1 MKQHTIEINIERC
14 VGCALCKRDCPV
26 NNIDIVD
33 KKAVIKYQECIRC
46 GHCVAVCPKAAV
58 SITGFD
64 HEPLEYQQQVTLD
77 AEQLMQAIKSRRTIR
92 HFTNQEIPSEVI
104 EQIIEAGRFT
114 PTGENKQ
121 NLSYIV
127 LKKEINIFEQKAGA
141 FMRKL
146 LALARPFV
154 KKLRNVTIDEQFI
167 FKKAPCAILVV
178 YNGRLGKENGL
189 LAAANMALMAEA
201 HGLGVLYSGFFT
213 IIANYLWGMKKSLG
227 LKSNE
232 KVAMT
237 LVLGYPNVKYY
248 RTAQR
253 ETAVVVYK

>member
-1 MKQHTIEINIERC
+1 MKQHKIEVNIEQC

-26 NNIDIVD
+26 NNIIIMD
-33 KKAVIKYQECIRC
+33 KKAVIENQDCIKC
-46 GHCVAVCPKAAV
+46 GHCVAICPKAAI
-58 SITGFD
+58 SINGYD

-92 HFTNQEIPSEVI
+92 HFTEQEIPNEII

-114 PTGENKQ
+114 PTAENKQ
-121 NLSYIV
+121 NISYTV
-127 LKKEINIFEQKAGA
+127 LRQEINVFEQKAGS
-141 FMRKL
+141 FMRML
-146 LALARPFV
+146 LSLARPFV
-154 KKLRNVTIDEQFI
+154 KKLRNVTIDEQFL
-167 FKKAPCAILVV
+167 FKNAPCVILVV

-213 IIANYLWGMKKSLG
+213 IMANYLWGMKKSLG
-227 LKSNE
+227 IKSKE

-253 ETAVVVYK
+253 ETVVVVYK